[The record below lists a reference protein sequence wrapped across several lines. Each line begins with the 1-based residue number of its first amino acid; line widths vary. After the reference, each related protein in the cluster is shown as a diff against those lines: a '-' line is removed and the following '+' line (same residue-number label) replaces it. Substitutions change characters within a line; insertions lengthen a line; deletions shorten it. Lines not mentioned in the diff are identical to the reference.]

1 MFNRISYFNSYR
13 LLFELERAFE
23 GELDFSALSKN
34 ILNVVL
40 TETEATAGVIYWMDE
55 IQNEFKLKTVQG
67 VPLEMVNTV
76 TKVLRKPGGVLE
88 RIQNE
93 PAGLLLKPTDFEAG
107 LYHLGELNQTY
118 HSLIAIT
125 LSTPVKTLGALIIF
139 RSLDAFP
146 IKYHK
151 ALYLFAPRAA
161 VQLDNARLYQLAKE
175 TAAENARLYVN
186 ISKLYQQATMD
197 ELTGLYNRAFFLQ
210 RVKEE
215 INKAWRF
222 KQALSLIFVDIDHF
236 KSINDE
242 CGRPIGDQLLLEFG
256 EFLKKSIREYDV
268 ACRFGGEQFAILFPQ
283 TQPDN
288 ALDLAERLRQKTMDR
303 KFCGN
308 KRVAITVSFGVSC
321 FSNSLNSSEWPS
333 EEHLNSA
340 VEKMVKE
347 ADEALNQAKNAGRNR
362 VASFTETA

>member
-1 MFNRISYFNSYR
+1 MF
-13 LLFELERAFE
+13 FELERAFE
-23 GELDFSALSKN
+23 SELDFSSLSKN

-40 TETEATAGVIYWMDE
+40 TETAATAGVIYWMDE

-67 VPLEMVNTV
+67 IPLEMVNTV

-88 RIQNE
+88 TIQND
-93 PAGLLLKPTDFEAG
+93 PAGLMLKPADLEAG

-118 HSLIAIT
+118 HSLIAMA

-146 IKYHK
+146 VKYRK

-175 TAAENARLYVN
+175 TAEENARLYVN

-197 ELTGLYNRAFFLQ
+197 ELTGLYNRPFFLQ
-210 RVKEE
+210 RIKEE
-215 INKAWRF
+215 IDKAWRF
-222 KQALSLIFVDIDHF
+222 KQPLSLIFVDIDHF
-236 KSINDE
+236 KSINDD
-242 CGRPIGDQLLLEFG
+242 CGRPLGDQLLLEFG
-256 EFLKKSIREYDV
+256 QFLKNSIREYDV

-283 TQPDN
+283 TKPDI
-288 ALDLAERLRQKTMDR
+288 ALDLAERLREKTMNQ

-321 FSNSLNSSEWPS
+321 LSSSLNPSEWPS
-333 EEHLNSA
+333 EESLSSA
-340 VEKMVKE
+340 VEKIVKE